1 MVAIEPVPDGEEED
15 ITIGQD
21 LFYVSEKALA
31 GIKEKLSNGKKEEDI
46 KPILAKV
53 LDPELV
59 PDEEMM
65 VPVDMRGVGKE
76 FDSIEDMVAELG
88 VVGTAE
94 AIVKAREYFEANK
107 DEEPED
113 ERPKPMTASEWKRT
127 LEEDEEGEESLD
139 LEGEDEEELMGEEEE
154 EEDDDEEA
162 EEPPAKKAKN

>member
-21 LFYVSEKALA
+21 LFYISEKALA
-31 GIKEKLSNGKKEEDI
+31 GIKEKLSSGKKEEDI
-46 KPILAKV
+46 KPFLVKV
-53 LDPELV
+53 LDPDLV
-59 PDEEMM
+59 PDGEMM

-113 ERPKPMTASEWKRT
+113 ERPKPMTAAEWKEAMSGEGMESELD
-127 LEEDEEGEESLD
+127 LEDDEEEEGEE
-139 LEGEDEEELMGEEEE
+139 
-154 EEDDDEEA
+154 EDDEGDA
-162 EEPPAKKAKN
+162 EEPPTKKAKN

>member
-113 ERPKPMTASEWKRT
+113 ERPKPMTAAEWKKV
-127 LEEDEEGEESLD
+127 LEEED
-139 LEGEDEEELMGEEEE
+139 LGLEGEEEE
-154 EEDDDEEA
+154 LLEDDEEEADEDAEEA
-162 EEPPAKKAKN
+162 EEPPAKKAKTD

>member
-1 MVAIEPVPDGEEED
+1 MVAVEPVPDGEQED
-15 ITIGQD
+15 INYGQD
-21 LFYVSEKALA
+21 LFYISEKALA
-31 GIKEKLSNGKKEEDI
+31 GIKEKLSSGKKEEDI
-46 KPILAKV
+46 KPFLDKV

-113 ERPKPMTASEWKRT
+113 ERPKPMTAAEWKEALSGEGMESELDLEGDEEELT
-127 LEEDEEGEESLD
+127 LEEGEEEQD
-139 LEGEDEEELMGEEEE
+139 GESD
-154 EEDDDEEA
+154 A
-162 EEPPAKKAKN
+162 EEPPSKKAKN